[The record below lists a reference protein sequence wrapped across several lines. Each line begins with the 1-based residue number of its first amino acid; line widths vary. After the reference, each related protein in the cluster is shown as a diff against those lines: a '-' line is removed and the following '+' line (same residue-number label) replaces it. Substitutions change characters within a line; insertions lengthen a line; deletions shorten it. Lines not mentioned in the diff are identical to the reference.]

1 MRIHFLVVAK
11 NYSSD
16 IHLKHKRQYNL
27 CVNNNEEEARGTVNV
42 LFSLQKEII
51 LYCHFKIDFANAFP
65 ESMKNEESDRSQSRT
80 QHELCIVMLYF
91 SKDNN
96 STEQVSCHTVQIII
110 RVHSAMGY
118 TDHQSQES

>member
-1 MRIHFLVVAK
+1 MRIHVLVVAK

-16 IHLKHKRQYNL
+16 LHLKHKRQYNL

-51 LYCHFKIDFANAFP
+51 LSCHFKMNFPNACLQIP

-80 QHELCIVMLYF
+80 QHKLDRCTI
-91 SKDNN
+91 N
-96 STEQVSCHTVQIII
+96 SYVLPF
-110 RVHSAMGY
+110 
-118 TDHQSQES
+118 